1 MLVKNGDY
9 KLSTTN
15 PRIAERGKTPRLK
28 NTIALHPPCAAAF
41 HCEKAFNQIW
51 PQDRN
56 GKRMKYRFVLLFHP
70 FLAAVRDETLGLW
83 FVTGQNLLQ
92 CLCLVLERAVSEAVC
107 SSSCFLKWRGQT
119 ASLPVPPISSH
130 AQLRTT
136 TSTSSKGRNSPK
148 RRQQTSV

>member
-15 PRIAERGKTPRLK
+15 PRIAERGKTPRLE
-28 NTIALHPPCAAAF
+28 NTIALHPPCTAAF

-56 GKRMKYRFVLLFHP
+56 GKWMGYRFVLLFHP

-83 FVTGQNLLQ
+83 FVTGQNFLQ
-92 CLCLVLERAVSEAVC
+92 RLVLERAVDEALQLKLLSEME
-107 SSSCFLKWRGQT
+107 T
-119 ASLPVPPISSH
+119 ASLPEPPIHPTAS
-130 AQLRTT
+130 
-136 TSTSSKGRNSPK
+136 
-148 RRQQTSV
+148 